1 MLNKMDS
8 DPGFAAPRA
17 GQNFHQ
23 EPNLIHAFFDPILP
37 LHLLSMILLILSA
50 SFLVQCLGLLGIENI
65 NVEERKSFMKKSILI
80 LGLILGV
87 TSLSFADNKPSTQ
100 KPPHYGDWDVIYDKV
115 MKRTTLIHQ
124 HRPYGQ
130 PIPGMGDALTTD
142 SFQLQYS
149 FKAVIS
155 GVPGTKSYKADYYLL
170 FDDPI
175 NRNATLALA
184 VANRFFKYS
193 PQTQFTLLCDD
204 SNKTFP
210 IENYHTGE
218 FGDAFIGHRPF
229 EEHTPLHQ
237 H

>member
-1 MLNKMDS
+1 MKKS
-8 DPGFAAPRA
+8 F
-17 GQNFHQ
+17 
-23 EPNLIHAFFDPILP
+23 LIVG
-37 LHLLSMILLILSA
+37 LILSFA
-50 SFLVQCLGLLGIENI
+50 GLSHAEN
-65 NVEERKSFMKKSILI
+65 
-80 LGLILGV
+80 
-87 TSLSFADNKPSTQ
+87 

-115 MKRTTLIHQ
+115 MKSTTLIHQ

-130 PIPGMGDALTTD
+130 PVPGMGDALTTD

-155 GVPGTKSYKADYYLL
+155 GVPGTKTYKAKYYLL

-175 NRNATLALA
+175 NRGATLALA
-184 VANRFFKYS
+184 IKDRFFKYS

-204 SNKTFP
+204 NNKTFP

-229 EEHTPLHQ
+229 EEFQVVITKEDLAQMLAAKEVAGNLSSDDQNANKSFQFDKTFKEILTAFLYHIDEINDSLKAPK
-237 H
+237 